1 MQELFQN
8 LLSLHIIAGFGAIFA
23 FGYFWLQLKNPEY
36 KQKAL
41 KILSAVG
48 ALSIFASWIIGGYYY
63 LYWYGAKVKPAILVG
78 DWPWAHKLIME
89 SKEHIFL
96 IIPLLSIVLLLNA
109 ILIPK
114 EQIMSDLKL
123 KTLISRLACVA
134 VCLSIIM
141 AVTGFIISSAH

>member
-1 MQELFQN
+1 MPELFQN

-36 KQKAL
+36 KQRAL

-48 ALSIFASWIIGGYYY
+48 ALSVFASWVVGGYYY
-63 LYWYGAKVKPAILVG
+63 LYWYGAKVKPAILAG
-78 DWPWAHKLIME
+78 AWPWAHKLIME

-96 IIPLLSIVLLLNA
+96 IIPFLSVTLLICA

-114 EQIMSDLKL
+114 EQMINDPKL
-123 KTLISRLACVA
+123 KTIISRLACVV

-141 AVTGFIISSAH
+141 AVTGFIISAAH